1 MENKEMFGNFKD
13 TLLKALAIELIQ
25 NQITEDEVVSKALEI
40 ISGIGQKEEPKKKVD
55 FKDVPVNWN
64 PLKTKGAKRQRPGT
78 RLVLSDGLR
87 KEGFYSKAS
96 AGAFLNRSE
105 SYVSSCIKNGT
116 KILSFPEGK
125 EWFVIEEA

>member
-1 MENKEMFGNFKD
+1 MMENKEMFGNFKD

-25 NQITEDEVVSKALEI
+25 NQITEDEVVKKALEI
-40 ISGIGQKEEPKKKVD
+40 ISGMKEEPKQKVK
-55 FKDVPVNWN
+55 FEDVPVNWN
-64 PLKTKGAKRQRPGT
+64 PLKTKGTKRQRPGT

-105 SYVSSCIKNGT
+105 GYISSCIKNGT
-116 KILSFPEGK
+116 KILSFPDGK
-125 EWFVIEEA
+125 EWFIIEEA

>member
-1 MENKEMFGNFKD
+1 MENKEVIGSFKD
-13 TLLKALAIELIQ
+13 KLLKALAIELIQ
-25 NQITEDEVVSKALEI
+25 NQITEDEVVKKALEI
-40 ISGIGQKEEPKKKVD
+40 MSGMKEEPKQKVK
-55 FKDVPVNWN
+55 FEDVPVNWN
-64 PLKTKGAKRQRPGT
+64 PLKTKGTKRQRPGT

-87 KEGFYSKAS
+87 KEGFYSRAS

-125 EWFVIEEA
+125 EWFIIEE